1 MRKIKLLVLLLALT
15 FNALAQTKVAHVAV
29 DEIIRIM
36 PAVQDFEKNI
46 KNYIDKEQI
55 VIETMVAEL
64 QSKTQEYEAN
74 WNSYDD
80 PKKQNAQID
89 LEQMQQRIALYKQ
102 NIEQQVEKKKAD
114 AWSPIEDDI
123 NKAIENVA
131 KEGGYTYIVDS
142 AVLHYADKNSDVTSL
157 VKKKLGL

>member
-1 MRKIKLLVLLLALT
+1 MKKIKLLVLLFMFT
-15 FNALAQTKVAHVAV
+15 INGFSQTKIAHVAI

-46 KNYIDKEQI
+46 KSYIDKEQI

-64 QSKTQEYEAN
+64 QSKTQEYETN

-80 PKKQNAQID
+80 PKKQNAEID
-89 LEQMQQRIALYKQ
+89 LQQMQQRIALYKQ

-114 AWSPIEDDI
+114 AWAPIEDNI
-123 NKAIENVA
+123 SKAIENVA

-157 VKKKLGL
+157 VRKELGL

>member
-1 MRKIKLLVLLLALT
+1 MRRIKLLALLFVLT
-15 FNALAQTKVAHVAV
+15 FNALAQTKVAHVTV
-29 DEIIRIM
+29 DEILRVM
-36 PAVQDFEKNI
+36 PAVQNFEKNI
-46 KNYIDKEQI
+46 KSYIDKEQI

-74 WNSYDD
+74 WDSYDD

-89 LEQMQQRIALYKQ
+89 LEQMNQRIGLYKQ
-102 NIEQQVEKKKAD
+102 NIEQQIEKKRAD
-114 AWSPIEDDI
+114 AWAPIEDEV

-131 KEGGYTYIVDS
+131 KEGGYTYILDS
-142 AVLHYADKNSDVTSL
+142 AVLRYADKNSDVTSL